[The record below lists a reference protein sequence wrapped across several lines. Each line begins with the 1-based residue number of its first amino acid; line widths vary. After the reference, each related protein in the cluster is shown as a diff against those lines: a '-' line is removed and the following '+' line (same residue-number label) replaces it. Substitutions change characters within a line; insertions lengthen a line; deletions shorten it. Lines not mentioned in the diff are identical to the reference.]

1 MAPGPTTVTRSVMA
15 PSVASAAPVER
26 PRACVS
32 ATLLVRSPSGSVAG
46 DPVETQAALLRSRAF
61 YANAPE
67 GVAARRHFRV
77 ERLGTSALVS
87 LQVLADEAV
96 AERTCHWIVAH
107 ALENADPV
115 QAEARAWLEGQAKE
129 QERRATAAEDALHA
143 YDVDHN
149 LLSISLDDQLEL
161 VRSEIKATRQA
172 KAAGR
177 HGLEQHSK
185 ELDETAL
192 DLDLRRLERQR
203 LSRAAEN
210 ERRLSETLRDRL
222 GAMQAETLMNPP
234 LRLVDACAPCQGVD
248 YALDE

>member
-1 MAPGPTTVTRSVMA
+1 M
-15 PSVASAAPVER
+15 
-26 PRACVS
+26 S

-87 LQVLADEAV
+87 LQILADEAI
-96 AERTCHWIVAH
+96 ADRTCKWIVSH
-107 ALENADPV
+107 ALESADPA

-129 QERRATAAEDALHA
+129 QEQRATAAEDALHA

-149 LLSISLDDQLEL
+149 LLSIPLDDQLEM
-161 VRSEIKATRQA
+161 VRGEIKATRQA

-177 HGLEQHSK
+177 HGLEQHLKALEES
-185 ELDETAL
+185 AL
-192 DLDLRRLERQR
+192 DLNLRVIERQR

-210 ERRLSETLRDRL
+210 ERRLSEALGDRL
-222 GAMQAETLMNPP
+222 GSIQAETLMNPP